1 MNFRFF
7 SDQKA
12 TLVNSSNSNNNNVPI
27 NNLSSQQKLNNAN
40 ATTTTISQSSN
51 QSTVSSTP
59 ISSVPSSASGAAVA
73 QQSQPQ
79 QIVQQPP
86 QQQATQSITKKRSVR
101 RSNER
106 YPKLTILNIE
116 DNSVE
121 MEMEVLPKSVTFKFN
136 VYEVDP
142 IAMANDFVSSFACDS
157 VEIQLIFPFHILLG

>member
-1 MNFRFF
+1 M
-7 SDQKA
+7 
-12 TLVNSSNSNNNNVPI
+12 PI
-27 NNLSSQQKLNNAN
+27 NNLSSQQKLNNAT
-40 ATTTTISQSSN
+40 ASTTISQSSN
-51 QSTVSSTP
+51 QSAVSSTP
-59 ISSVPSSASGAAVA
+59 ISSVPSSASGAPVA

-79 QIVQQPP
+79 QIIQQPQQ

-116 DNSVE
+116 DSCVE

-142 IAMANDFVSSFACDS
+142 IAMANDFVSS
-157 VEIQLIFPFHILLG
+157 LICESEERNSTNCPVSNFLG